1 MANIIIVGAGI
12 AGLSLAIALA
22 QHGHSVR
29 ILEAAPE
36 LAEIGA
42 GVQMTPQAIRYYFE
56 WGLKEDIMRECIIPK
71 EMQIRDGKD
80 GRLLTAVPTGSME
93 DLYGAPYVVIHRANL
108 HAILHKH
115 AVKAG
120 ATLQLGSRVV
130 NYDFENGSLELHTG
144 QRLQADLIVGADGKA
159 SSLTHEVAPNMCMQE
174 STLLQ
179 EVSF

>member
-12 AGLSLAIALA
+12 AGLSLAIALG
-22 QHGHSVR
+22 QNGHKVR

-42 GVQMTPQAIRYYFE
+42 GVQMTPQAIKYYFE

-71 EMQIRDGKD
+71 EMQIRDGND
-80 GRLLTAVPTGSME
+80 GKLLTTVPTGNME
-93 DLYGAPYVVIHRANL
+93 DLYGAPYLVIHRANL

-120 ATLQLGSRVV
+120 ATLQLGSRVMR
-130 NYDFENGSLELHTG
+130 YDFENGSVQLHSRQILE
-144 QRLQADLIVGADGKA
+144 ADLIVAADGM
-159 SSLTHEVAPNMCMQE
+159 TH
-174 STLLQ
+174 
-179 EVSF
+179 